1 MTHSRTF
8 KEVLPA
14 RVLSLTII
22 PWWHSSRWLGTS
34 EHVWACVT
42 GWKVLPEVRGVQMVS
57 PLVSHICRKCH
68 KSESLCPFLTRV
80 AIYMDFEILNYLDL
94 RFGTN
99 KCFHFQEKIS
109 FRYFGVY
116 DSTSWL
122 RARGEKAAGR
132 RLWRIFSVQAHG
144 AHTCRSALHPFT
156 WGRGGFFV
164 LCLGHR
170 AHTCT
175 LSLGAFHTDDLDSWV
190 IELMGVQEEQPHGP
204 LWILHVTMSYFQNHG
219 AHTCSHAPF
228 YIGLFYPEIPYLA

>member
-1 MTHSRTF
+1 
-8 KEVLPA
+8 
-14 RVLSLTII
+14 
-22 PWWHSSRWLGTS
+22 
-34 EHVWACVT
+34 
-42 GWKVLPEVRGVQMVS
+42 MVS

-80 AIYMDFEILNYLDL
+80 AIYMDLEILNYLDL

-122 RARGEKAAGR
+122 RARLVGKRPLVGASDGSFLFRLTEPTRAG
-132 RLWRIFSVQAHG
+132 
-144 AHTCRSALHPFT
+144 LHPFT

-204 LWILHVTMSYFQNHG
+204 LWILHFTMSDFQNHG
-219 AHTCSHAPF
+219 AHTCSAVVHTF
-228 YIGLFYPEIPYLA
+228 ILGFSIPRSHTWHNFSRPAQLRCCNKTNAATIVKISRPH

>member
-1 MTHSRTF
+1 M
-8 KEVLPA
+8 
-14 RVLSLTII
+14 I

-42 GWKVLPEVRGVQMVS
+42 GWKVLPEVRRVQMVS

-80 AIYMDFEILNYLDL
+80 AIYMDLEILNYLDL

-109 FRYFGVY
+109 VRYFGVY

-122 RARGEKAAGR
+122 RARGEKATGR
-132 RLWRIFSVQAHG
+132 RLWRIFSVQA
-144 AHTCRSALHPFT
+144 
-156 WGRGGFFV
+156 
-164 LCLGHR
+164 HR

-175 LSLGAFHTDDLDSWV
+175 LSLGAFHPDDLDSWV
-190 IELMGVQEEQPHGP
+190 VELMGVQEEQTWTTLDSTRYNVLFPESRSPHVQSCALLYWAFLSRDP
-204 LWILHVTMSYFQNHG
+204 ILGIIFHDQPN
-219 AHTCSHAPF
+219 
-228 YIGLFYPEIPYLA
+228 

>member
-1 MTHSRTF
+1 MTHSKTF

-80 AIYMDFEILNYLDL
+80 AIYMDLEILNYLDL

-122 RARGEKAAGR
+122 RARLVGKRPLVGASDGSFLFRLTEPTRAG
-132 RLWRIFSVQAHG
+132 
-144 AHTCRSALHPFT
+144 LHPFT
-156 WGRGGFFV
+156 WGKWGFFA
-164 LCLGHR
+164 LCLGR
-170 AHTCT
+170 CAHKCT
-175 LSLGAFHTDDLDSWV
+175 LWPITFHPEDLDSWV

-204 LWILHVTMSYFQNHG
+204 LWILHVTM
-219 AHTCSHAPF
+219 A
-228 YIGLFYPEIPYLA
+228 